1 MQAFSV
7 NDDHAHNCC
16 QAQCLVLCQLKIV
29 KTQNRNQSVFTPV
42 TVVSPPSHL
51 GESHFLFL
59 IHIHTTRC
67 VHIHGVFTNTVYSQT
82 QCVHMHSVTYIYM
95 LHTLYYTQIPSWYY
109 QRINACSSFLTWNI
123 WAAFTVS
130 LLKLLKLWTFHCTPI
145 RGPSIPC
152 TLDSLNHQT
161 EYISSCLFLNYG
173 HDVVHVQ
180 GTLCSWEYSNQVGTH
195 PAPLKWLRMWPVQPS
210 SLFRHNV
217 YSFWRPVDAW
227 ESNVQYASSKE
238 QTDSSNVKRIK
249 SNYCIVLEDNFH
261 FQQVFTR
268 IKFVHVHLGRK
279 LPYSTLN
286 YSLPNNLIVLGDN
299 FHMQQVF
306 TLIK

>member
-1 MQAFSV
+1 MP
-7 NDDHAHNCC
+7 
-16 QAQCLVLCQLKIV
+16 VLL
-29 KTQNRNQSVFTPV
+29 N
-42 TVVSPPSHL
+42 
-51 GESHFLFL
+51 
-59 IHIHTTRC
+59 
-67 VHIHGVFTNTVYSQT
+67 
-82 QCVHMHSVTYIYM
+82 
-95 LHTLYYTQIPSWYY
+95 
-109 QRINACSSFLTWNI
+109 LTWNI

-161 EYISSCLFLNYG
+161 EYISSCLFLNYYG

-180 GTLCSWEYSNQVGTH
+180 GTLCSWEYSNQVGPH

-227 ESNVQYASSKE
+227 EKSNVQYVGSKE